1 MCRAEASFTT
11 GYLRT
16 DHRSAARGLAERTFN
31 FSVRI
36 EQSAATSRS
45 GIVRGFAAMKIVNVA
60 ATPLNV
66 PLAISLPGIGRKS
79 SLEACFVEVETDAG
93 ITGHGLAAIT
103 GESVIAEIVN
113 AVIAPAIKGDEALAH
128 ERIWDKLY
136 WTLLPRG
143 QTGFGAQALSAV
155 DIALWD
161 IKGKALGQPVWRLL
175 GGARARV
182 PLYATFGFNFFDRA
196 QLAAAAKLWVAQGY
210 RRLKMVVGHEALRRR
225 ETRLLAEVIREDAAR
240 VAAVREAVGPDVELF
255 IDANCSLDL
264 YHATRLAE
272 MVKPY
277 GISFFEEPITQN
289 DVLQMA
295 QMRRATGMALAC
307 GQNEGLI
314 FRFRDLL
321 LHEAVDYVQPNVVSS
336 GGFTH
341 CAKIA
346 GLAAAFNVPL
356 ANGGAWPY
364 HNMHLQ
370 AGLANGTLVEM
381 HYLAVE
387 LCRQIYRDLPE
398 PKDGWLTLP
407 DAPGLGFEPDRDA
420 IARIARASQPSAL

>member
-1 MCRAEASFTT
+1 
-11 GYLRT
+11 
-16 DHRSAARGLAERTFN
+16 
-31 FSVRI
+31 
-36 EQSAATSRS
+36 
-45 GIVRGFAAMKIVNVA
+45 MKIVRVA

-66 PLAISLPGIGRKS
+66 PLELSLAGVERKA
-79 SLEACFVEVETDAG
+79 SLEACFVEVETDTG
-93 ITGHGLAAIT
+93 LTGHGLAAIT
-103 GESVIAEIVN
+103 RETVIADIVN
-113 AVIAPAIKGDEALAH
+113 RVIAPVIRGDDPLAN

-182 PLYATFGFNFFDRA
+182 PLYATFGFNFFDRE
-196 QLAAAAKLWVAQGY
+196 QLTAAAKLWVAHGY
-210 RRLKMVVGHEALRRR
+210 RRLKMVVGHEALQRR
-225 ETRLLAEVIREDAAR
+225 ESRPLADVIREDAAR
-240 VAAVREAVGPDVELF
+240 VLAVRDAVGPDIELY

-289 DVLQMA
+289 DVLQMR

-321 LHEAVDYVQPNVVSS
+321 LHEAVDYLQPNVVSS
-336 GGFTH
+336 GGFTQ
-341 CAKIA
+341 CIKIA

-364 HNMHLQ
+364 HNMHLH
-370 AGLANGTLVEM
+370 AGIANGGLIEM
-381 HYLAVE
+381 HHLAIE
-387 LCRQIYRDLPE
+387 LCRQIYRGLPE
-398 PKDGWLTLP
+398 PEDGWLVLP
-407 DAPGLGFEPDRDA
+407 DAAGLGFEPDRDA
-420 IARIARASQPSAL
+420 IRAIAKSS

>member
-36 EQSAATSRS
+36 EQSAATSHS
-45 GIVRGFAAMKIVNVA
+45 GIVRGFAAMKIANVA

-66 PLAISLPGIGRKS
+66 PLAISLPGIERKS

-103 GESVIAEIVN
+103 RESVIAEIVN
-113 AVIAPAIKGDEALAH
+113 AVIAPAIKGDDPLVH
-128 ERIWDKLY
+128 EHIWDKLY

-182 PLYATFGFNFFDRA
+182 PLYATFGFNFLDRA

-225 ETRLLAEVIREDAAR
+225 ETRSLAEVIREDAAR
-240 VAAVREAVGPDVELF
+240 VEAVRDAVGPDVELF

-272 MVKPY
+272 MVKPC

-289 DVLQMA
+289 DALQMA

-336 GGFTH
+336 GGFTQ

-398 PKDGWLTLP
+398 PKDGWLELP
-407 DAPGLGFEPDRDA
+407 DAPGLGFEPDRYA